1 MKGNGI
7 TLNLI
12 AAAGFLGALMTPSP
26 GLAESADPV
35 LEEVVV
41 TASKRAESL
50 QDISFAI
57 TALDLD
63 GMERQ
68 QFADLKD
75 ISFSVPNLIVYNN
88 QTTVNSAAPFIR
100 GIGQDDSTPVQEQGV
115 AIYMDDVYMARSQ
128 GALLDLIDFERVEVL
143 RGPQGTLYGRNSSGG
158 AIRFITRKPPLEDN
172 LFVGKVVYGDLDRL
186 DLGISAGMP
195 LVEGVS
201 GIKFDGL
208 HRKRD
213 GHMTRRSDGA
223 DVNRID
229 RQAGRLAL
237 RYAPDEAWQVDL
249 VVDATRD
256 RSGMQ
261 APAPIGPSLSGDLAG
276 GYAPLFGDVYTTDA
290 DVADQN
296 RFNGW
301 GASATLRWAKDFGEW
316 KSVTAYREFDNLFW
330 SDLGGRTGN
339 LDLFR
344 DMTHRQIT
352 QELQFVSPA
361 LGRFTYVAGLFFMNE
376 EFDLLDRF
384 LFVHDYTQ
392 TTNSFAAYGEAT
404 LALAERWSLS
414 LGGRWTKDDK
424 EIDEDGVGLGG
435 TFSVRDLGS
444 DWSDFSPK
452 VALKWQVSD
461 QAMLYLSAQEGYK
474 AGAFQGFPQQLT
486 DLTEEILDPEQV
498 RAYEIGAKTEWA
510 EGRIVANMAYFFSDY
525 DQKQINAFN
534 PATLGFVARSAD
546 AEIRG
551 LELEVAAQVADG
563 LRIFGLLGTLN
574 AKITNADPSDP
585 LVPPKGTRL
594 PFVPEVH
601 IKAGLN
607 WERELAGGGQLFLD
621 ANIAWKDKTYFA
633 IFNEPFAVQ
642 PAHELIDGRV
652 GYRTADSR
660 IEVAL
665 GARNVT
671 DEAWAYTAA
680 VIDGGTLWMADPRT
694 WSVSFRYGL

>member
-1 MKGNGI
+1 MKGNRI
-7 TLNLI
+7 TLHLA
-12 AAAGFLGALMTPSP
+12 AAAGLLGAWWAPSA
-26 GLAESADPV
+26 LAQTDGRI

-50 QDISFAI
+50 QDVSFAVS
-57 TALDLD
+57 ALDQD
-63 GMERQ
+63 GIESA

-88 QTTVNSAAPFIR
+88 QTTVNSSAPFIR

-115 AIYMDDVYMARSQ
+115 AIYMDDIYMARSQ

-158 AIRFITRKPPLEDN
+158 AIRFITRKPPLEEN

-186 DLGISAGMP
+186 NVGISAGMP
-195 LVEGVS
+195 LVEGTS

-208 HRKRD
+208 YRKRD

-237 RYAPDEAWQVDL
+237 RYAPDEDWLVDL
-249 VVDATRD
+249 AIDATRD

-261 APAPIGPSLSGDLAG
+261 APTPIGPSPSGSLAG
-276 GYAPLFGDVYTTDA
+276 GYAPLFGDIYTTDA

-301 GASATLRWAKDFGEW
+301 GASATIRWGKEFGEW
-316 KSVTAYREFDNLFW
+316 KSVTAYREFDNTFW

-352 QELQFVSPA
+352 QELQFVSPE

-404 LALAERWSLS
+404 VSLAERWSLS
-414 LGGRWTKDDK
+414 LGARWTKDDK
-424 EIDEDGVGLGG
+424 EIDEDGLGLGG
-435 TFSVRDLGS
+435 AFSVQGLDS

-452 VALKWQVSD
+452 VALEWQVSD
-461 QAMLYLSAQEGYK
+461 RAMMYLSAQEGYK

-525 DQKQINAFN
+525 DQKQLNAFN
-534 PATLGFVARSAD
+534 PGTLGFVARSVD

-574 AKITNADPSDP
+574 AKITNSDSSDP

-601 IKAGLN
+601 LKAGLN
-607 WERELAGGGQLFLD
+607 WERQLASGGRLFLD

-633 IFNEPFAVQ
+633 IFNEPFAAQ
-642 PAHELIDGRV
+642 PAHELIDARV
-652 GYRTADSR
+652 GYRTADDR
-660 IEVAL
+660 IEIAL
-665 GARNVT
+665 GGRNLT
-671 DEAWAYTAA
+671 DQAWAYTAA
-680 VIDGGTLWMADPRT
+680 VIDGGVLWMADPRT
-694 WSVSFRYGL
+694 WSVSFRYGI